1 MKKEQKRME
10 ELIKR
15 LNKASAAY
23 YNGADDIMDNHE
35 WDALFKELKQL
46 EEETGVT
53 LPGSPTNTTGAVSPD
68 NKVKHEYPALSLD
81 KSKDVTV
88 LAKWAGDRPIWLSWK
103 LDGLT
108 VVATY
113 DNGKL
118 SRLVTRGD
126 GHFGKDITFHAPSIA
141 GIPMKIR
148 YNGHLVIRGEAL
160 ISYADFKR
168 VNDLLPDDEQ
178 YKNPRNL
185 ASGTLGLDADR
196 TNDVRDRGV
205 HVIAFA
211 MVHADEDDGKK
222 DPALRFDPASYGE
235 RMNAL
240 DLLGFDTV
248 PRELTE
254 RHALPDVI
262 EKWTGRVA
270 SYAYPVD
277 GLVITYEDNVYA
289 QSGSV
294 TGHHATNAGFAFKWQ
309 DESKETVLRKVEWSC
324 GTRDITPVA
333 VFDPIELEG
342 TTVSRASCHNISYIE
357 GLDLG
362 IGDRITV
369 YKANM
374 IIPQIGENLTRSGCV
389 PVPKQCPVCGAPT
402 KIVVSASGAKSL
414 VCTNDQCP
422 AKQIKKFMRFA
433 EDDGM
438 GLKGISEATFST
450 LIDHGLIR
458 TFADIYRLKDHHSEI
473 SQIEG
478 FGEVSITKMLET
490 IDAHRMCDP
499 VHYIY
504 ALCIPLWGRDATKRA
519 CSVIGSKEMFRR
531 FDNGESFDDIDGIGP
546 EKTAAVLKWWAD
558 PENKR
563 IRDELAKEIT
573 VVPLGITSASGKC
586 AGKTFVITGD
596 VHTFSNRSA
605 FTAYVEKEGGKV
617 SGSVSKN
624 TDYLVNNDSTSS
636 SSKNQKAKA
645 LGIPVITED
654 EFVRIFG

>member
-1 MKKEQKRME
+1 MSEDRLKQLVR
-10 ELIKR
+10 EL
-15 LNKASAAY
+15 NEASEAY
-23 YNGADDIMDNHE
+23 YNGTDEIMSNEE
-35 WDALFKELKQL
+35 WDRKFKELEDL
-46 EEETGVT
+46 EKRSGIV
-53 LPGSPTNTTGAVSPD
+53 LPDSPTHTTGAEVRD
-68 NKVKHEYPALSLD
+68 GKVKHEFPALSLD
-81 KSKDVTV
+81 KSKDPEA
-88 LAKWAGDRPIWLSWK
+88 LKKWAGGRPVWLSWK

-108 VVATY
+108 LVATY
-113 DNGKL
+113 DGGNL
-118 SRLVTRGD
+118 TRLVTRGD
-126 GHFGKDITFHAPSIA
+126 GHFGKDITFHVPAIGGVPLH
-141 GIPMKIR
+141 IR
-148 YNGHLVIRGEAL
+148 YTGHLVVRGEAV

-168 VNDLLPDDEQ
+168 VNEKLLEEEK

-196 TNDVRDRGV
+196 TDEVLYRGV
-205 HVIAFA
+205 HMIAFA
-211 MVHADEDDGKK
+211 MVHADEDDGKLN
-222 DPALRFDPASYGE
+222 PQIRFDPTSYGH
-235 RMNAL
+235 RMDIL
-240 DLLGFDTV
+240 DILGFDTV
-248 PRELTE
+248 PRELIQNADDIPDAIRRWTE
-254 RHALPDVI
+254 RVPSF
-262 EKWTGRVA
+262 K
-270 SYAYPVD
+270 YPVD
-277 GLVITYEDNVYA
+277 GLVIVYDDNVYA

-309 DESKETVLRKVEWSC
+309 DEKKETTIRSIEWSC

-333 VFDPIELEG
+333 VFDPVELEG
-342 TTVSRASCHNISYIE
+342 TTVSRASCHNVSYIE

-362 IGDRITV
+362 IGDRVTV

-389 PVPKQCPVCGAPT
+389 SAPDRCPACGAPT
-402 KIVVSASGAKSL
+402 KISVSGSGAKSL

-438 GLKGISEATFST
+438 GLKGISEATFAQ

-458 TFADIYRLKDHHSEI
+458 TFADIYRLKDHRAEI
-473 SQIEG
+473 SGIEG
-478 FGEVSITKMLET
+478 FGVVSVTKMLET
-490 IDAHRMCDP
+490 IDMHRVCDP

-519 CSVIGSKEMFRR
+519 CAAIGSEEMFRR
-531 FDNGESFDDIDGIGP
+531 FGNGESFDDIDGIGP

-558 PENKR
+558 PVNR
-563 IRDELAKEIT
+563 QIRDELSKEIVIAHVRPSSDT
-573 VVPLGITSASGKC
+573 GKC

-596 VHTFSNRSA
+596 VHSFANRAA

-645 LGIPVITED
+645 LGIPIITED
-654 EFVRIFG
+654 EFVRVFG